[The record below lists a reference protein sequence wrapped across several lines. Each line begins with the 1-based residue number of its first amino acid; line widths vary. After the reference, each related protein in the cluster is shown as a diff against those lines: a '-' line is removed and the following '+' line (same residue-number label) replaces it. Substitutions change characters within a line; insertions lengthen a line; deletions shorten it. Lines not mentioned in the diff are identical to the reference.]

1 MYKKLNIKL
10 LSVIFAVLLILVIII
25 YYMDSKKGERTFR
38 SNIVDID
45 TSKVTSIIIYPKR
58 SREEPVE
65 IQRKG
70 NLWKIKTGQKL
81 FNADENIVNNILKTL
96 TELRP
101 KRVAAT
107 DRSRWKEFEV
117 TDSLATRVK
126 LITGKKTGA
135 DIYFGKF
142 SYQQPKNQMAYY
154 YNQRGTINTY
164 IRIAGD
170 KIVYVV
176 EGYLG
181 MTLNREL
188 NDFRNKSI
196 LRSNISDWTRLSFVY
211 PADSSFYM
219 VKEGGK
225 WLVNGLPADSGSVA
239 DYLNSISWLSSSDF
253 IDDQKPMYS
262 EADFTL
268 KIEGDNFVR
277 PIQIEAFKADT
288 ANKYLITSSLNEGTY
303 FSGAKSKLTEKI
315 FIGKRKFLVPLEPE
329 QTTDF

>member
-1 MYKKLNIKL
+1 MYKKLNIKS
-10 LSVIFAVLLILVIII
+10 LSIIFAVLLILVIII
-25 YYMDSKKGERTFR
+25 FYIDSKKGERTFR

-45 TSKVTSIIIYPKR
+45 TSKVTSILIYPKR
-58 SREEPVE
+58 SNLEAVE

-70 NLWKIKTGQKL
+70 SLWKVKSGQKL

-96 TELRP
+96 TELKP

-107 DRSRWKEFEV
+107 DKSRWKEFEV

-126 LITGKKTGA
+126 LITGKKTQA

-154 YNQRGTINTY
+154 YNQQGTINTY
-164 IRIAGD
+164 VRIAGD

-196 LRSNISDWTRLSFVY
+196 LKSNKSNWTRLSFTY
-211 PADSSFYM
+211 PADSSFYLA
-219 VKEGGK
+219 KEEGK
-225 WLVNGLPADSGSVA
+225 WLVNGLPADSASVA
-239 DYLNSISWLSSSDF
+239 EYLNSISWLSSSDF
-253 IDDQKPMYS
+253 IDDQKPLHS
-262 EADFTL
+262 EPEFIL
-268 KIEGDNFVR
+268 KIEGDNFTR
-277 PIQIEAFKADT
+277 PIQIKAFKTDT
-288 ANKYLITSSLNEGTY
+288 ANRYLITSSLNEGTF
-303 FSGAKSKLTEKI
+303 FSGRKSKLAEKI
-315 FIGKRKFLVPLEPE
+315 FTGKSRFLVSLK
-329 QTTDF
+329 FK

>member
-1 MYKKLNIKL
+1 MYKKINIKSL
-10 LSVIFAVLLILVIII
+10 IIIFAVLLILAVIIF
-25 YYMDSKKGERTFR
+25 YMDSRKGERTFR
-38 SNIVDID
+38 SNIVDTD
-45 TSKVTSIIIYPKR
+45 TSKVTSIVIYPKIN
-58 SREEPVE
+58 REEPIV

-70 NLWKIKTGQKL
+70 NFWKIKSRQRL
-81 FNADENIVNNILKTL
+81 FNADENVINNILKTL
-96 TELRP
+96 TELKP

-107 DRSRWKEFEV
+107 DKSRWKQFEV

-142 SYQQPKNQMAYY
+142 SYQQPKSQMAYY

-164 IRIAGD
+164 VRIAND

-196 LRSNISDWTRLSFVY
+196 LRSNKSDWTRLSFTY
-211 PADSSFYM
+211 PADSSFYL

-225 WLVNGLPADSGSVA
+225 WLVNGIMADSAAVA
-239 DYLNSISWLSSSDF
+239 DYFNSISWLSSSDF
-253 IDDQKPMYS
+253 IDDQKPLHS
-262 EADFTL
+262 EPDLSL

-277 PIQIEAFKADT
+277 PIQVKAYKADT
-288 ANKYLITSSLNEGTY
+288 INRYLITSSLNEGTF
-303 FSGAKSKLTEKI
+303 FSGRKSKLTEKI
-315 FIGKRKFLVPLEPE
+315 FVGKNKFLAPE
-329 QTTDF
+329 ESK

>member
-1 MYKKLNIKL
+1 MYKKLNIKS
-10 LSVIFAVLLILVIII
+10 LSIIFSVLLILVLIIFYI
-25 YYMDSKKGERTFR
+25 DSRKGERTFR

-45 TSKVTSIIIYPKR
+45 TSKVTSIIIYPKADR
-58 SREEPVE
+58 QDPVE

-70 NLWKIKTGQKL
+70 NLWKIKSGQKL

-96 TELRP
+96 IELKP

-126 LITGKKTGA
+126 LITGKKTGTY
-135 DIYFGKF
+135 IYFGKF

-164 IRIAGD
+164 VRIAKD

-181 MTLNREL
+181 MTLNRQL

-196 LRSNISDWTRLSFVY
+196 LKSNESNWTRLSFTY
-211 PADSSFYM
+211 PADSSFYL
-219 VKEGGK
+219 VKEGGN
-225 WLVNGLPADSGSVA
+225 WLVNGLLADSGSVK
-239 DYLNSISWLSSSDF
+239 DYFSSISWLTSSDF
-253 IDDQKPMYS
+253 VDDQKPLQD
-262 EADFTL
+262 EPEFTL

-277 PIQIEAFKADT
+277 PIQIKAFKADT
-288 ANKYLITSSLNEGTY
+288 SNRYLVTSSLNEGTF
-303 FSGAKSKLTEKI
+303 FSGRASGLTEKI
-315 FIGKRKFLVPLEPE
+315 FTGKTRFLLPLELK
-329 QTTDF
+329 